1 MIPIKPD
8 IPIKRKDDDVLNR
21 KKFAIDLA
29 ELVVNYNSKESLVL
43 GIYGSWG
50 CGKTS
55 IINMTKETFKELK
68 DKGKPSIVIDFNP
81 WNYPEITKLTD
92 KFLETLKKNLIS
104 SGVKNVKELINLLTT
119 YIGVLD
125 LIPIIEPRWILIKNI
140 IKFILKVFQKK
151 EKQKQ
156 QKIKLN
162 TTTIKEEINKILNK
176 IDPKII
182 VIIDD
187 IDRLTSREIKKVFQL
202 IRMIADFNNTIYI
215 LTFDYAVVCSTLE
228 GEQKS
233 VSGKDYL
240 DKIIQ
245 IPLKVPYAQHE
256 DIVRILMNEINN
268 VFSLDSEKFE
278 WKTVHEMS
286 LFQLGWLNMFNT
298 LRSVKRFINLVC
310 FEYSRVKEKVNRADF
325 LMIIALKMFYP
336 NVYNSLFNNKALITG
351 TRRSFSMVVED
362 IKKVDKDIMDEMLKS
377 FSDGFKNKNIALL
390 YELFPYIKYIYEN
403 KHFGEEEQIE
413 ARKEGRICA
422 VENFDQYFSTHLPDN
437 HLSYRD
443 IQNII
448 MNIDDQQNFENTLK
462 DLSDKGTLWSFL
474 YRFRDYSKDIKNES
488 IPIIINSFLNISD
501 YFKTTLKEVNAMPLF
516 SSQLI
521 RYIIFNLLMKIQ
533 AEENRFELIENAIVT
548 SKDSIY
554 TVIDTVNFIEGNHN
568 NKRVEDDPDVL
579 FHNRLDID
587 KLISLAVDRIRNYA
601 KIGKLKTAKEL
612 KTILLCY
619 KDWEKDH
626 PLYTSNYEGIINSD
640 EDLLN
645 FLRYFISGT
654 SHYSDNILTK
664 KEIMIDIKS
673 LKRITPSG
681 EINEIQE
688 RIEKLL
694 KEKSQLSDEQKE
706 LCELF
711 IESSKEKQK

>member
-215 LTFDYAVVCSTLE
+215 LTFDYAV
-228 GEQKS
+228 
-233 VSGKDYL
+233 
-240 DKIIQ
+240 
-245 IPLKVPYAQHE
+245 
-256 DIVRILMNEINN
+256 
-268 VFSLDSEKFE
+268 
-278 WKTVHEMS
+278 
-286 LFQLGWLNMFNT
+286 
-298 LRSVKRFINLVC
+298 
-310 FEYSRVKEKVNRADF
+310 
-325 LMIIALKMFYP
+325 
-336 NVYNSLFNNKALITG
+336 
-351 TRRSFSMVVED
+351 
-362 IKKVDKDIMDEMLKS
+362 
-377 FSDGFKNKNIALL
+377 
-390 YELFPYIKYIYEN
+390 
-403 KHFGEEEQIE
+403 
-413 ARKEGRICA
+413 
-422 VENFDQYFSTHLPDN
+422 
-437 HLSYRD
+437 
-443 IQNII
+443 
-448 MNIDDQQNFENTLK
+448 
-462 DLSDKGTLWSFL
+462 
-474 YRFRDYSKDIKNES
+474 
-488 IPIIINSFLNISD
+488 
-501 YFKTTLKEVNAMPLF
+501 
-516 SSQLI
+516 
-521 RYIIFNLLMKIQ
+521 
-533 AEENRFELIENAIVT
+533 
-548 SKDSIY
+548 
-554 TVIDTVNFIEGNHN
+554 
-568 NKRVEDDPDVL
+568 
-579 FHNRLDID
+579 
-587 KLISLAVDRIRNYA
+587 
-601 KIGKLKTAKEL
+601 
-612 KTILLCY
+612 
-619 KDWEKDH
+619 
-626 PLYTSNYEGIINSD
+626 
-640 EDLLN
+640 
-645 FLRYFISGT
+645 
-654 SHYSDNILTK
+654 
-664 KEIMIDIKS
+664 
-673 LKRITPSG
+673 
-681 EINEIQE
+681 
-688 RIEKLL
+688 
-694 KEKSQLSDEQKE
+694 
-706 LCELF
+706 
-711 IESSKEKQK
+711 